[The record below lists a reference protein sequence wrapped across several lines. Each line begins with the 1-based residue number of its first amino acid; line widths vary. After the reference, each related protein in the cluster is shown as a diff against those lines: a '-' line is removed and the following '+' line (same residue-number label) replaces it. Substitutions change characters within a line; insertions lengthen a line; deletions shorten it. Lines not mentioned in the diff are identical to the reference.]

1 MGYIRGVS
9 LFAAVLTAGA
19 CCEATISSAS
29 QKVQSAAR
37 SRHDGV
43 YAVDVFTH
51 QGACDSVYHW
61 TITVL
66 RGRVSSPADGFMQAS
81 GEITP
86 RGVVSLW
93 RSGAIIK
100 SLLSPAKLKARSQ
113 RAYGR
118 RRRCNAP
125 DPGARCG
132 KDRRRWV
139 SAPTPILRRF
149 FRQEADC
156 FGGVR
161 MLF

>member
-37 SRHDGV
+37 ARHDGV

-86 RGVVSLW
+86 RGVVSLAFRRDNQVATVAGKVKGKVATGIWSSPTLQCAGSW
-93 RSGAIIK
+93 RA
-100 SLLSPAKLKARSQ
+100 
-113 RAYGR
+113 
-118 RRRCNAP
+118 
-125 DPGARCG
+125 
-132 KDRRRWV
+132 V
-139 SAPTPILRRF
+139 
-149 FRQEADC
+149 RQ
-156 FGGVR
+156 G
-161 MLF
+161 